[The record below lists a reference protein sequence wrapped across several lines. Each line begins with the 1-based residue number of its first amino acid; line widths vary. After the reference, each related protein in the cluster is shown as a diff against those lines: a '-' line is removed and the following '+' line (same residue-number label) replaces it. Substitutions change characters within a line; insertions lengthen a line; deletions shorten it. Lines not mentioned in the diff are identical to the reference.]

1 MNPENIEHWRNEIL
15 QLRVENAGQLL
26 EIERLTEVVRA
37 NRRLLLKWRELYKDL
52 DEATEFLTK

>member
-1 MNPENIEHWRNEIL
+1 MNNLENEIMK
-15 QLRVENAGQLL
+15 LRVENAGQLL

-37 NRRLLLKWRELYKDL
+37 NRRLLLKWRELYKEL

>member
-1 MNPENIEHWRNEIL
+1 MEHSEIEIMK
-15 QLRVENAGQLL
+15 LRVENAGQLL

-52 DEATEFLTK
+52 DEATNFLTQ

>member
-26 EIERLTEVVRA
+26 EIERLTEVVWA